1 MQCGVGTVA
10 AMYAICVCVDK
21 VRACVLKPRRARPR
35 TDRHALV
42 CAQPPRL
49 PPSLPLP
56 SSPPS
61 AALVACLTHY
71 TSWPQPSWQKPQ
83 YRTRGF
89 QKASYEFGCTQTS
102 EGGYTDVSSC
112 ATACTGNGCC
122 GEISH
127 CHRSACSG
135 GGCCAASQNICLIGC
150 HVYLGIYP
158 PRPPPLLPP
167 SLSPPPSPS
176 PPPPPPPPQCA
187 CDTISIVLSG
197 PALLAQGSLAGEYR
211 WTTTHFRPVYSQTG
225 GSNYLFFW
233 AAWGGKWRV
242 GSNYRKSNAGLISP
256 PGDTQCPEA
265 AGDSW
270 QYSGSGTFA
279 PPSGGVEVK
288 CRPEPP
294 PSPPPND
301 YQCNPHGGYWVSSE
315 SRYTYCFYKIADHW
329 SNALPNFFTRFDH
342 RCCGQGGVCDSS
354 GSCVLSSPPPPSPS
368 PPPRADCPGFT
379 NAKKCRTS
387 GGALSSN
394 HTAASSQTS
403 CQNWCESQGAGCC
416 FLDTQYDGCSF
427 YSGEM
432 GSLKGANTRMW
443 AQTCTA
449 TQSGSPS
456 PSPPPPPPPTPAPA
470 CRVLISRQTIG
481 ESDSWLR
488 ADAEW
493 SINPLNPSAAQFSIL
508 DQLEGMGRNPDG
520 DNKILFELYWPALE
534 GTSKGPR
541 QLWKQSSNPV
551 TGVPGAAVEGYEA
564 VDAPYTSSWGGGLR
578 RTGRGYTLLDGSSN
592 NRWWYAVG
600 ARRGYKRGFPGPG
613 IVGRSGGI
621 VVSQTELY
629 VHKLCASPSPPPPP
643 PSPSLPP
650 PPPPS
655 PSPPRPSPPP
665 PRPPPPRSPAPK
677 PVWQPRQ
684 CVTTADGR
692 SHCMSLP
699 EGHSLTDARVQA
711 MTERHY
717 RSPLS

>member
-1 MQCGVGTVA
+1 MRVHSSHPLHARIVEILFTFHTRPQTRP
-10 AMYAICVCVDK
+10 VCVPL
-21 VRACVLKPRRARPR
+21 VQVLAKSCAPGNRSTQLQCPPILLLLL
-35 TDRHALV
+35 HGGGV
-42 CAQPPRL
+42 CAN
-49 PPSLPLP
+49 
-56 SSPPS
+56 
-61 AALVACLTHY
+61 HY
-71 TSWPQPSWQKPQ
+71 TVGPS
-83 YRTRGF
+83 
-89 QKASYEFGCTQTS
+89 
-102 EGGYTDVSSC
+102 
-112 ATACTGNGCC
+112 
-122 GEISH
+122 
-127 CHRSACSG
+127 
-135 GGCCAASQNICLIGC
+135 
-150 HVYLGIYP
+150 
-158 PRPPPLLPP
+158 
-167 SLSPPPSPS
+167 
-176 PPPPPPPPQCA
+176 CA
-187 CDTISIVLSG
+187 CDTISIALSG
-197 PALLAQGSLAGEYR
+197 GAYTALYSKAGQYTKISATQDGR
-211 WTTTHFRPVYSQTG
+211 AVYQQTG
-225 GSNYLFFW
+225 GTAYLSVSP
-233 AAWGGKWRV
+233 ASGAWRV
-242 GSNYRKSNAGLISP
+242 GPDYTTSGAWLATPSGN
-256 PGDTQCPEA
+256 CPEA

-508 DQLEGMGRNPDG
+508 DQLEGMGRNPDD
-520 DNKILFELYWPALE
+520 DNKILFELYWPELE
-534 GTSKGPR
+534 GTPKGPR

-551 TGVPGAAVEGYEA
+551 TGVPGAAVEGFEA
-564 VDAPYTSSWGGGLR
+564 VDAPYIGNYWGGAAAQR
-578 RTGRGYTLLDGSSN
+578 PIR
-592 NRWWYAVG
+592 A
-600 ARRGYKRGFPGPG
+600 ARRQHPQQLVVRRWRPEGPQRRHSRPKRNCCQPDRALRAHA
-613 IVGRSGGI
+613 VRVALS
-621 VVSQTELY
+621 TT
-629 VHKLCASPSPPPPP
+629 A
-643 PSPSLPP
+643 
-650 PPPPS
+650 
-655 PSPPRPSPPP
+655 
-665 PRPPPPRSPAPK
+665 PRPPGVAGMRAQRATTRRRKRS
-677 PVWQPRQ
+677 R
-684 CVTTADGR
+684 D
-692 SHCMSLP
+692 
-699 EGHSLTDARVQA
+699 D
-711 MTERHY
+711 
-717 RSPLS
+717 LSSGE